1 MFLVFW
7 LMLWAVIEKSL
18 EDLVLLNPEGL
29 PKTKLLNYLF
39 WWGDSVFKKL
49 IPLCIAYLC
58 VQRYF

>member
-39 WWGDSVFKKL
+39 GGEIPSLRNLSHSV
-49 IPLCIAYLC
+49 
-58 VQRYF
+58 